1 MYLVSVMNR
10 RSVTSMAPP
19 DLLTV
24 EEAAR
29 VLRIGRTKAYELV
42 RRWFVTDGAEGLPAV
57 RVGHL
62 LRIPRHGLEELV
74 GGPIT
79 WPIPSDEPIASPTA
93 ITPLDI
99 TRSARPSRRRSPRSR
114 PSQPSLPLPS

>member
-1 MYLVSVMNR
+1 MKRVNVMR
-10 RSVTSMAPP
+10 PTSATSTEPP

-29 VLRIGRTKAYELV
+29 LLRIGRTNAYELV
-42 RRWFVTDGAEGLPAV
+42 RRWLATGGAEGVPAL

-62 LRIPRHGLEELV
+62 LRVPRHGLEELV

-79 WPIPSDEPIASPTA
+79 WPIGDPEVVATSASITA
-93 ITPLDI
+93 IDI
-99 TRSARPSRRRSPRSR
+99 DRSAPRRRRTTRSE
-114 PSQPSLPLPS
+114 QPSLPLPS